1 MPLKHNSKVYAVTD
15 CKIARLTSD
24 PDGGAA
30 VYGTSIDVPGIK
42 SMEIGGD
49 INSSELRGDN
59 SLLDQTSTIGS
70 VTVSV
75 EHAKVSLDVLNILLG
90 GTVTDAGVAPNQTS
104 TFSLGRDSTPQ
115 YFRIEGK
122 TPANG
127 SDFAGGDVHFVLY
140 KCIVSSFPD
149 LGFAEEDYRTVSFE
163 AVALP
168 RLADGKQ
175 LDAVFNETAVAIA

>member
-1 MPLKHNSKVYAVTD
+1 MPLARTSKVYAVTD
-15 CKIARLTSD
+15 CKIYKLTAD
-24 PDGGAA
+24 PAGGAA
-30 VYGTSIDVPGIK
+30 TYAAAVDVPGIK

-59 SLLDQTSTIGS
+59 ALLDQISTIGS
-70 VTVSV
+70 VNVSV
-75 EHAKVSLDVLNILLG
+75 QHAKVSLDVLNILLG
-90 GTVTDAGVAPNQTS
+90 GTVLDAGVTPNQTT
-104 TFSLGRDSTPQ
+104 TFSLTSASTPQ
-115 YFRIEGK
+115 YFKIEGK

-127 SDFAGGDVHFVLY
+127 SDFTGGDVHFVLH

-149 LGFAEEDYRTVSFE
+149 LGMAEEDYRTVSFE
-163 AVALP
+163 AIALP

>member
-1 MPLKHNSKVYAVTD
+1 MPLKRNSKVYAITD
-15 CKIARLTSD
+15 CKISKLTAD
-24 PDGGAA
+24 PEGGTATYATA
-30 VYGTSIDVPGIK
+30 VDVPGIK
-42 SMEIGGD
+42 SMEISGE

-70 VTVSV
+70 VSVSV

-90 GTVTDAGVAPNQTS
+90 GTVTDTGTTPNQAS
-104 TFSLGRDSTPQ
+104 TFSVNNTSIPQ
-115 YFRIEGK
+115 YFKIEGK
-122 TPANG
+122 TPSNG
-127 SDFAGGDVHFVLY
+127 SDFVGGDVHFVLH

-163 AVALP
+163 AIALP
-168 RLADGKQ
+168 RLADGRQ